1 MNKDDV
7 KYVITMFSLSLVF
20 GLIVKAISL
29 YGGDFPKLHTLF
41 GITAI
46 VLFFATII
54 TLVLGIKRL
63 RLRFSDEPNKLY

>member
-1 MNKDDV
+1 MSKDDV

-20 GLIVKAISL
+20 GLIVRAISL
-29 YGGDFPKLHTLF
+29 YAGDFPKLHTLF

-63 RLRFSDEPNKLY
+63 RLRFSDEPDKFY

>member
-1 MNKDDV
+1 MSKDDV

-20 GLIVKAISL
+20 GLIVRAISL
-29 YGGDFPKLHTLF
+29 YGEDFPKLHTLF

-63 RLRFSDEPNKLY
+63 RLRFSDEPDKLY